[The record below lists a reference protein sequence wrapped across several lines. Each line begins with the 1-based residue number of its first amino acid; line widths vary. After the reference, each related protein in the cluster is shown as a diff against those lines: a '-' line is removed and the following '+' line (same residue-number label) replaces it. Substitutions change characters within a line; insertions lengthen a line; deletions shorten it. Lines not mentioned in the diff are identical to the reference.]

1 MARQEVGT
9 EAMETYRHLSKKIAV
24 GTGPGDLWDVLD
36 DPEPQLRA
44 LHHYATVTSDI
55 LSRMSAALATGSG
68 PDGVDADA
76 LIQEFR
82 GLADLLE
89 KASQGA

>member
-9 EAMETYRHLSKKIAV
+9 EAMETYRHLSKKIAA

-36 DPEPQLRA
+36 DPQPQLRA

-55 LSRMSAALATGSG
+55 LSRMAARPHDRVRAGRGGRRCPDPRVQG
-68 PDGVDADA
+68 P
-76 LIQEFR
+76 R
-82 GLADLLE
+82 
-89 KASQGA
+89 

>member
-1 MARQEVGT
+1 MRTTPSYSPMPIPNSTAACCSLQRASGGK
-9 EAMETYRHLSKKIAV
+9 RKNI
-24 GTGPGDLWDVLD
+24 LD

-55 LSRMSAALATGSG
+55 LSRMSAGLTTGSG

-89 KASQGA
+89 KAS